1 METMAEIPSISS
13 TLSRL
18 SQDEFHRLSAL
29 VFKECGIN
37 LPITK
42 KVMLESRLNKRL
54 RALKISSF
62 KAYIDLLTSEAG
74 MVYELINM
82 IDVVTTNKT
91 DFFREPHHFTFLQQ
105 ILLPKL
111 ASGKRTIKVWSAACS
126 SGEEPYT
133 LAMVLEDF
141 AKSMHG
147 FSYDIFASDISTTML
162 QKASTAVYA
171 MDRVDC
177 IPQEFKK
184 RYLLKSKDTERPTVR
199 IAPSLRSKVKFARVN
214 FMDTVLPVADGMF
227 DIIFCRNVLIYF
239 DRKTQLEVIRK
250 LIDNL
255 TPGGYL
261 FIGHSESLHQAD
273 LPLVQES
280 RPFTKRYTK
289 LCHHGLQ

>member
-1 METMAEIPSISS
+1 MDLIMETMTEIPSISS

-18 SQDEFHRLSAL
+18 SQDEFQRLSAL

-54 RALKISSF
+54 RALKLTSF

-74 MVYELINM
+74 MVHELINM

-91 DFFREPHHFTFLQQ
+91 DFFREPHHFTFLQEN
-105 ILLPKL
+105 ILTKL
-111 ASGKRTIKVWSAACS
+111 ASGKRTVKIWSAACS

-141 AKSMHG
+141 ASSIHG
-147 FSYDIFASDISTTML
+147 FSYDIFGSDISTAML

-171 MDRVDC
+171 MERVDC
-177 IPQEFKK
+177 IPQGIK
-184 RYLLKSKDTERPTVR
+184 RKYLLKSKDTERPTVR
-199 IAPSLRSKVKFARVN
+199 IVPALRSKVKFARVN
-214 FMDTVLPVADGMF
+214 FMDAVLPVHEMF

-255 TPGGYL
+255 SPGGYL

-273 LPLVQES
+273 LPLVQEK
-280 RPFTKRYTK
+280 PTIYKK
-289 LCHHGLQ
+289 I

>member
-1 METMAEIPSISS
+1 METMAGAPSIPS

-18 SQDEFHRLSAL
+18 SQNEFHKLSAL

-37 LPITK
+37 LPIAK

-54 RALKISSF
+54 RTLKIGSF
-62 KAYIDLLTSEAG
+62 GAYLNLLTSEAG
-74 MVYELINM
+74 MAQELINM

-91 DFFREPHHFTFLQQ
+91 DFFREPHHFTFLQEN
-105 ILLPKL
+105 ILPKL
-111 ASGKRTIKVWSAACS
+111 AHKKSSIKLWSAACS

-133 LAMVLEDF
+133 LAMILENF
-141 AKSMHG
+141 ASSTHG
-147 FSYDIFASDISTTML
+147 FSYHILGSDISTVML
-162 QKASTAVYA
+162 QKAATAVYA

-184 RYLLKSKDTERPTVR
+184 KYLLRSKDTDTPTVR
-199 IAPSLRSKVKFARVN
+199 IVPSIRNKVKFARIN
-214 FMDTVLPVADGMF
+214 FMDAVLSVPDGMF

-255 TPGGYL
+255 APGGYL
-261 FIGHSESLHQAD
+261 FIGHSESLHQVD
-273 LPLVQES
+273 LPLIQEK
-280 RPFTKRYTK
+280 PTIYKK
-289 LCHHGLQ
+289 IN